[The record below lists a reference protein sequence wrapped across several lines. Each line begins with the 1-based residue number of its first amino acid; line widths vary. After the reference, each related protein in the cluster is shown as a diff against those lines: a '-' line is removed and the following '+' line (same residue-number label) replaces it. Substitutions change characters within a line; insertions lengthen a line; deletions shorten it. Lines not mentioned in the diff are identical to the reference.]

1 MVNYETYRTFQVL
14 NSPLNQDPEIIE
26 WGDPLELE
34 THEIPADPV
43 QQRMMLILAAVLVL
57 IILFALVVPAWVK
70 GVVGESAVFAPA
82 ANSFGLT
89 NPEPTAIPAVTGN
102 ISPVFSTQVKH
113 WEPQIV
119 AWAARYQLDPNIVA
133 TIMQIESCGD
143 PNAVSRSGAQ
153 GLFQVMPFHF
163 ANGENMQDPET
174 NATRGLNFYVEQLR
188 HTSGDIYLSFA
199 GYNGGYA
206 ASNSSW
212 EQWANETQRYYT
224 WAKGI
229 YDDAA
234 AGLTT
239 SPTLEQWLAAGGA
252 SLCQQASNRLG
263 LTTP

>member
-1 MVNYETYRTFQVL
+1 MVNYETYRSFQI
-14 NSPLNQDPEIIE
+14 NSPLNHDPEIIVRD
-26 WGDPLELE
+26 DPQQPESS
-34 THEIPADPV
+34 EIPGDPV
-43 QQRMMLILAAVLVL
+43 QQRMMFILMVVLVL
-57 IILFALVVPAWVK
+57 IILFALFVIPAWVK
-70 GVVGESAVFAPA
+70 GATGESAVFSPA
-82 ANSFGLT
+82 VNAIGLT
-89 NPEPTAIPAVTGN
+89 NPEPTAVPTISGN
-102 ISPVFSTQVKH
+102 ISPIFSTQVKH

-163 ANGENMQDPET
+163 ANGENMQDPDT

-212 EQWANETQRYYT
+212 EHWANETQRYYT
-224 WAKGI
+224 WAQGI
-229 YDDAA
+229 YDDAT
-234 AGLTT
+234 AGLAT
-239 SPTLEQWLAAGGA
+239 SSTLEQWLAAGGA